1 MGLFYRLESAYFFG
15 TRGTLF
21 FLVINNRIE
30 MFRNREKKRR
40 EKSILLIRYNN
51 RLKAMNI
58 QHGVCLNLDKSLKE
72 KKNLLEKKETE
83 LTELIESDFE
93 ETKILAENKKKEIT
107 ILEDIVHSVVMA
119 RVDSILLYFTLLKDF
134 NNYLNGLKGKEK
146 RKMNRYKGLFAKP
159 LTELANPLT

>member
-1 MGLFYRLESAYFFG
+1 MGIYRPESAYFFG

-21 FLVINNRIE
+21 FLVINNRIKT
-30 MFRNREKKRR
+30 FRNREKKRR

-93 ETKILAENKKKEIT
+93 ETKILAENKKKED
-107 ILEDIVHSVVMA
+107 L
-119 RVDSILLYFTLLKDF
+119 
-134 NNYLNGLKGKEK
+134 
-146 RKMNRYKGLFAKP
+146 
-159 LTELANPLT
+159 